1 MKIKKEL
8 QKIGAIFAAVSL
20 LPLAGCGNLVTLSDR
35 YLSVDSATLPSAA
48 QDASAPALQPA
59 GGTGIAAAQTA
70 AAAAAGSSAVA
81 QTAAG
86 GDAAL
91 VQNAA
96 AQTAAA
102 GSTVSQ
108 NSAEKTAAGQ
118 ADPAGDEI
126 AAASQSAA
134 DAVPAG
140 DGAAAASQS
149 AADAAAAG
157 DGAAAASQSAADA
170 VPAGDGAAAASQSA
184 ADAYAAGDT
193 SASGLPL
200 TPLYAEY
207 SVFLSRLSEDERT
220 DFYAIYRGLMS
231 FAGQIDL
238 PVALPDS
245 EVSKLLQLM
254 VAECPELLQFGS
266 SWQQSTDLHSNVRS
280 VIPTYALSEEETAAQ
295 YATVSALIDSFHAQ
309 LDGYDQ
315 YQTELAIY
323 NYIIE
328 HCVYSTT
335 SSYASTAFGALVD
348 GSAKCDGRA
357 KAMVWVLRSF
367 GIESSV
373 LTGSDHAWVILNID
387 GTYCNT
393 DPTFDDNESGGSQ
406 RPCSYAYF
414 NVPQSAIADD
424 PYPADELYTDLGI
437 PDTVSWAQNYHVR
450 SGFWIASG
458 QDASALFQA
467 QTQAALQAGAG
478 LISIRFENPADYAA
492 ASAASASW
500 LQSALNWGAA
510 SCSVTTYDYSDDNLL
525 FLELQFQ
532 NS

>member
-1 MKIKKEL
+1 
-8 QKIGAIFAAVSL
+8 
-20 LPLAGCGNLVTLSDR
+20 
-35 YLSVDSATLPSAA
+35 
-48 QDASAPALQPA
+48 
-59 GGTGIAAAQTA
+59 
-70 AAAAAGSSAVA
+70 
-81 QTAAG
+81 
-86 GDAAL
+86 
-91 VQNAA
+91 
-96 AQTAAA
+96 
-102 GSTVSQ
+102 
-108 NSAEKTAAGQ
+108 
-118 ADPAGDEI
+118 
-126 AAASQSAA
+126 
-134 DAVPAG
+134 
-140 DGAAAASQS
+140 
-149 AADAAAAG
+149 
-157 DGAAAASQSAADA
+157 
-170 VPAGDGAAAASQSA
+170 
-184 ADAYAAGDT
+184 
-193 SASGLPL
+193 
-200 TPLYAEY
+200 
-207 SVFLSRLSEDERT
+207 
-220 DFYAIYRGLMS
+220 MS

-323 NYIIE
+323 NYIVE

-406 RPCSYAYF
+406 HPCSYAYF